1 MTVGIVIAV
10 AILVGLLTLV
20 SYVERMYT
28 EMGKFLS
35 REFQENL
42 EAFEQKVE
50 PRVGMSRDR
59 FALSVAVL
67 EQLTTAAIA
76 LLVGFEVFHAGQWG
90 AAGIA
95 GAAPL
100 VIFFV
105 IVFKRL
111 GPFVLFT
118 RTKGF
123 WLGSVSPPP

>member
-1 MTVGIVIAV
+1 MTLGVVIAV
-10 AILVGLLTLV
+10 VVLVGLLTLV

-76 LLVGFEVFHAGQWG
+76 MLAGYEGFIDGHWDPGEITQAAVLMIFIGIIFNRLVPF
-90 AAGIA
+90 
-95 GAAPL
+95 
-100 VIFFV
+100 
-105 IVFKRL
+105 RL
-111 GPFVLFT
+111 F
-118 RTKGF
+118 
-123 WLGSVSPPP
+123 